1 MNNKEPLSREFLLT
15 RGYCCNNG
23 CRNCPYKNKEEEI
36 VERGL
41 WDHYSELPNPSW
53 YEYKNKEEEMKL
65 KEEEEMKELELK
77 IYNSCMSWLEDDE
90 LEKKMYPDNV
100 VYNSETGKFDSN
112 IKSYPTTVGSQKF
125 EPIVVD
131 KSDSLKVN
139 KHFQSKFEE
148 LKGEWDKLVEEY
160 NWTSLVF
167 QPTIGDTYHLY
178 KEDDLFLSI
187 IEPHQWDKEHMGS
200 FKLLT
205 NGKWD
210 KV

>member
-1 MNNKEPLSREFLLT
+1 MDNKES
-15 RGYCCNNG
+15 
-23 CRNCPYKNKEEEI
+23 EI

-53 YEYKNKEEEMKL
+53 YEYKNKEEIKM
-65 KEEEEMKELELK
+65 KEEESNRIKESVESFLDDGVEL
-77 IYNSCMSWLEDDE
+77 DE
-90 LEKKMYPDNV
+90 YYKSLGKKKYPDNV

-112 IKSYPTTVGSQKF
+112 TKSYPTPVGSQKF

-131 KSDSLKVN
+131 KGDSHKVN
-139 KHFQSKFEE
+139 KHFQSQFEE
-148 LKGEWDKLVEEY
+148 LRGEYDKLVEEY
-160 NWTSLVF
+160 NWTSLVYGSRYTF

-178 KEDDLFLSI
+178 KGDDLFLSI